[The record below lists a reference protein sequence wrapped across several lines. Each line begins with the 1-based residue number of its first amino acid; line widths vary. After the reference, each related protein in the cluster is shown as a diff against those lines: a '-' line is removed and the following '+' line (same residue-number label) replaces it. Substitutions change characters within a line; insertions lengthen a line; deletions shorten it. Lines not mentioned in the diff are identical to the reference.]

1 MATQSTSQCCTTK
14 DKTIQSLKKELKH
27 RDDVVMQEVKYKI
40 SERDKMNKAK
50 KILVDTKC
58 LQVFDEKT
66 MKSFKQIF
74 GIAS

>member
-27 RDDVVMQEVKYKI
+27 RDDVVTQEAKYKI

>member
-40 SERDKMNKAK
+40 SERNKISKVK
-50 KILVDTKC
+50 KILVDTKW
-58 LQVFDEKT
+58 LQDFDEKT
-66 MKSFKQIF
+66 MKSFKEIF
-74 GIAS
+74 GIAP

>member
-50 KILVDTKC
+50 KILVDTKF
-58 LQVFDEKT
+58 LQDFDEKT
-66 MKSFKQIF
+66 MKSFKEIF
-74 GIAS
+74 GLI

>member
-1 MATQSTSQCCTTK
+1 MATQSTSQCCTVK

-50 KILVDTKC
+50 KILVDTKF

-66 MKSFKQIF
+66 LKSFKEIF
-74 GIAS
+74 GLI

>member
-40 SERDKMNKAK
+40 SERDKINKARN
-50 KILVDTKC
+50 ILVDTKF
-58 LQVFDEKT
+58 LQDFDEKT
-66 MKSFKQIF
+66 LKSFKEIF
-74 GIAS
+74 GLI

>member
-1 MATQSTSQCCTTK
+1 MVTQSTSQCCTTK

-40 SERDKMNKAK
+40 SERDKVNRARN
-50 KILVDTKC
+50 ILVDTKF

-66 MKSFKQIF
+66 LKSFKEIF
-74 GIAS
+74 GLI

>member
-1 MATQSTSQCCTTK
+1 MATKSTSQCCTTK

-50 KILVDTKC
+50 TILVDTKW
-58 LQVFDEKT
+58 LQDFDEKT
-66 MKSFKQIF
+66 LRSFKEIF
-74 GIAS
+74 GIAP

>member
-1 MATQSTSQCCTTK
+1 MVTQSTSQCCTTK

-50 KILVDTKC
+50 KILVDTKF
-58 LQVFDEKT
+58 LQDFDEKT
-66 MKSFKQIF
+66 LKSFKEIF
-74 GIAS
+74 GLI

>member
-1 MATQSTSQCCTTK
+1 MATKSTSQCCTTK

-50 KILVDTKC
+50 TILVDTKW
-58 LQVFDEKT
+58 LQEFDEKT
-66 MKSFKQIF
+66 MKSFKEIF
-74 GIAS
+74 GIAP

>member
-40 SERDKMNKAK
+40 SERDNVNKAK
-50 KILVDTKC
+50 KILVDTKF
-58 LQVFDEKT
+58 LQDFDEKT
-66 MKSFKQIF
+66 LKSFKEIF
-74 GIAS
+74 GLI